1 MKWIL
6 LLFVAG
12 LGLGAPPYTATPVV
26 TKSGAVPAAPL
37 AITGLKTGVVYSFLL
52 DIDRSV
58 QVQLAQPAGVILSK
72 ALQSGDRDFYA
83 TFRVLQSGPA
93 QLRFEAG
100 SGNYRLQINELG
112 PAARLSHIEQEPN
125 NRWQDAN
132 PMALGQTVFGSSDE
146 YYYTA
151 GGDEEGVDWYRVE
164 FNGAS
169 PKLVF
174 FQVDLMERD
183 NLPVDVSVYRVA
195 DGKAVAFNDGE
206 DPVTLPHEVQALPG
220 NKFTTR
226 ILKEKGTYYIR
237 VRANHPEYKLRT
249 RVYDPPPYSAPRQAV
264 RTAVDYILGAGDSW
278 HANTPRRGG
287 VFDRV
292 SNVHQETSLCVAC
305 HPTHFSLRAQMY
317 AAGNG
322 YPVVQRQQAQFLT
335 ERFYN
340 NPRPFYGFE
349 QQGAVWARVISAPAN
364 VLGRMS
370 VLLDIYEKEI
380 TDCRRDTYHKGVAEY
395 LKLYYKDRDKLPPD
409 ETNGNTP
416 LVSAYEVAWYAWRVT
431 RDEKIARLVEQ
442 DAIKNMIDLCYQTL
456 ALADIDRAKHAE
468 KIRRNAERILSLQRP
483 DGQWS
488 MKFEPDQAEV
498 EFQTGHALWALQAA
512 GIPAVHPQVAKSIQY
527 LLKRQQPFGGW
538 MDPLQS
544 FENFRTPFRET
555 QMAVLG
561 LSAYFHGPR
570 ESKGW
575 NTKPPEKLAH
585 DPATL
590 LGQLDNLWDK
600 AAPGLVDQ
608 LLEAAG
614 SNETLVRQQAI
625 EALGRVAPEAY
636 AKSLAAG
643 LGDRSKLVQRTA
655 AWAAR
660 QIYNRSET
668 APAEPVAAALDS
680 ADPRTRWGAT
690 RIFAVHFSALAR
702 RPEFLDPLVK
712 RVSDDEPTVQ
722 MQALKGLWQY
732 WFWTPD
738 SGARDRIEDAFLKA
752 MAKPQHPWVDR
763 NLREG
768 IYNIADENIRYFYNN
783 WIPLLASPEDRVRVI
798 RGRLAVEDRLARKF
812 AQVLETGSDA
822 QRKTLLAG
830 LSEFHLRRGDVYDPK
845 ADHSAVA
852 PPLYNRI
859 GNDVE
864 QIVFFGASNDR
875 FARALLPLLDSPDA
889 EMRRLA
895 TQSALLAR
903 SVKFPGVNAVAGPE
917 GADHKA
923 LKQAVE
929 SRNAPAEVLAAFSSN
944 PPPAKLSQRAK
955 QPTGRFPKPDEAYF
969 RGYVE
974 PILETRGKDGYAC
987 VHCHASHTLFNGTY
1001 STVMNVVDLNDPENS
1016 LILRKPISNSQSEG
1030 TLGSTQLSHGGAV
1043 RWEKDSPEYRTIL
1056 NWIKGAK

>member
-1 MKWIL
+1 
-6 LLFVAG
+6 
-12 LGLGAPPYTATPVV
+12 
-26 TKSGAVPAAPL
+26 
-37 AITGLKTGVVYSFLL
+37 
-52 DIDRSV
+52 
-58 QVQLAQPAGVILSK
+58 
-72 ALQSGDRDFYA
+72 
-83 TFRVLQSGPA
+83 
-93 QLRFEAG
+93 
-100 SGNYRLQINELG
+100 
-112 PAARLSHIEQEPN
+112 
-125 NRWQDAN
+125 
-132 PMALGQTVFGSSDE
+132 
-146 YYYTA
+146 
-151 GGDEEGVDWYRVE
+151 
-164 FNGAS
+164 
-169 PKLVF
+169 
-174 FQVDLMERD
+174 
-183 NLPVDVSVYRVA
+183 VDVSVYRVS
-195 DGKAVAFNDGE
+195 GGRAVAFNDGE

-237 VRANHPEYKLRT
+237 VHANHPEYKLRT
-249 RVYDPPPYSAPRQAV
+249 RVYDPPPYSDPRQAV

-287 VFDRV
+287 IFDRV

-370 VLLDIYEKEI
+370 VLLDLYEQEI
-380 TDCRRDTYHKGVAEY
+380 TGHRRDTYHKGVAEY

-416 LVSAYEVAWYAWRVT
+416 LVSAYEVAWYAWRAT

-456 ALADIDRAKHAE
+456 ALADIDRARHAE

-512 GIPAVHPQVAKSIQY
+512 GIPADHPQVAKSIQY

-561 LSAYFHGPR
+561 LSAYFRGPR
-570 ESKGW
+570 ASKGW

-590 LGQLDNLWDK
+590 LNQLDNLWDN
-600 AAPGLVDQ
+600 AAPRLVDQ
-608 LLEAAG
+608 LLEATG

-636 AKSLAAG
+636 AKLLAAG

-655 AWAAR
+655 AWAGR

-668 APAEPVAAALDS
+668 APAAPVVAALGS
-680 ADPRTRWGAT
+680 ADARTRWGAT

-702 RPEFLDPLVK
+702 RPEFLAPLVK
-712 RVSDDEPTVQ
+712 RVSDAEPTVQ

-738 SGARDRIEDAFLKA
+738 SAARDRIEDTFLKA

-798 RGRLAVEDRLARKF
+798 RGRLAVEDRLSRKF

-830 LSEFHLRRGDVYDPK
+830 LSEYHLRRGDVYDPK

-875 FARALLPLLDSPDA
+875 FAKALLPLLDSPDA

-903 SVKFPGVNAVAGPE
+903 SVKFPGVNAEAGPE
-917 GADHKA
+917 GAGHKA

-929 SRNAPAEVLAAFSSN
+929 RSHAPAEVLAAFSGN
-944 PPPAKLSQRAK
+944 PPPAKLSQRGK
-955 QPTGRFPKPDEAYF
+955 QPTGRFPKPDESYF

-1016 LILRKPISNSQSEG
+1016 LILRKPTSSSQSEG